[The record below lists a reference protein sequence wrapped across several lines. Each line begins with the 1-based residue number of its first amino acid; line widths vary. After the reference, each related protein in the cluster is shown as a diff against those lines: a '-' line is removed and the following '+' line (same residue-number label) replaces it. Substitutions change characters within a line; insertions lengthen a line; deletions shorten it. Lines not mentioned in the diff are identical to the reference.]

1 MSSPLKI
8 AIVVQGRINAF
19 DLARELIRQGH
30 EITLVTN
37 YPAFI
42 VARWGL
48 PPSVVVSLLPHGLVN
63 RLAERLRL
71 AGMLEPFLHK
81 WFGRM
86 AERALRGRR
95 FDAVIVYSGVAEEMF
110 RARRHADGLRV
121 LLRASSHIEEQREI
135 LLAEEARAGVSV
147 DKPSPWRVERER
159 REYALADRL
168 FILGGFSQRSFLS
181 RGIPAE
187 KLWAIHMTA
196 DLRVFRATEQG
207 MEERRS
213 RVLAGGRLQVLNTGT
228 FSHRKGC
235 LDMVE
240 LARRIHDFADF
251 TFVGTVVP
259 EAASLAVAA
268 EKEGLMRFLP
278 RVPERDLPGVYA
290 KGDVFVMPTLEDG
303 FPAVV
308 AHAKAA
314 GLPVLVTGNCDTADI
329 IEHGVSGWVLP
340 VRAPEVFAAHLK
352 SLHDDRAAL
361 AAMSQAAWQGSAS
374 RGWDAVAAE
383 TTALIRQD
391 AAKEF
396 AGAAGAGCDRKP
408 G

>member
-48 PPSVVVSLLPHGLVN
+48 PSSVVVSLLPHGLVN
-63 RLAERLRL
+63 RLAERLGL

-110 RARRHADGLRV
+110 RARRDADGLRV

-135 LLAEEARAGVSV
+135 LLAEEARAGLSV
-147 DKPSPWRVERER
+147 DKPSLWRVEREK
-159 REYALADRL
+159 REYELAGRL

-187 KLWAIHMTA
+187 KLWVIHMTA

-207 MEERRS
+207 MAERRR

-235 LDMVE
+235 LDMVD
-240 LARRIHDFADF
+240 LARLIHSFADF
-251 TFVGTVVP
+251 IFLGTVVP
-259 EAASLAVAA
+259 EAAALAAAA
-268 EKEGLMRFLP
+268 EKEGLIRFLP
-278 RVPERDLPGVYA
+278 RVPERELPAVYA
-290 KGDVFVMPTLEDG
+290 RGDVFVMPTLEDG

-340 VRAPEVFAAHLK
+340 VRSPEVFASHLK

-383 TTALIRQD
+383 TVSLVRCD
-391 AAKEF
+391 ATEDF
-396 AGAAGAGCDRKP
+396 AGAAGAACDRKP
-408 G
+408 C